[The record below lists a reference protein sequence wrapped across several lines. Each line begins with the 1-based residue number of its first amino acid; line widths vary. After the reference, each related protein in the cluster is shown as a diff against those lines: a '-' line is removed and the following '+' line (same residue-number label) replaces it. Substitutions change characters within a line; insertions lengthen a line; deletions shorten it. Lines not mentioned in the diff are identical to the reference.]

1 VDTEDGQ
8 ARRVTQ
14 RIQVN
19 NGVGYGVIGGDIH
32 VFGEHGIVYLLSAQP
47 SDPGPGAEA
56 YTGAEAE
63 LDDLRVWRSG
73 GSRLAVRWL
82 HASRRQ
88 LAADLAAT
96 FGTDS
101 AGAGWQVLHVLHDP
115 ERFGA
120 AQDHPPFRPTGDC
133 AGILFLAAG
142 VDQWPHSHVTWLLSN
157 RLLSQA
163 IRARVLL
170 TAASDTRWSAIRG
183 SLANFQAATSSQR
196 LTGL

>member
-1 VDTEDGQ
+1 MDAEDGQ

-14 RIQVN
+14 RIQIN
-19 NGVGYGVIGGDIH
+19 NGVGYGVIGGDMH

-47 SDPGPGAEA
+47 VGPGPEA
-56 YTGAEAE
+56 YPGAEAE
-63 LDDLRVWRSG
+63 LDDLRAWRSG

-82 HASRRQ
+82 HASRPQ

-101 AGAGWQVLHVLHDP
+101 AGAGWQVLLALHDP

-120 AQDHPPFRPTGDC
+120 AQDHLPFRPTADS
-133 AGILFLAAG
+133 AGILVLAAD
-142 VDQWPHSHVTWLLSN
+142 VDQWPHGHVTWLLSN
-157 RLLSQA
+157 RLLFQA
-163 IRARVLL
+163 IRARVLM
-170 TAASDTRWSAIRG
+170 TAGSDTRWSAIRG
-183 SLANFQAATSSQR
+183 SLANLQAATSSQR